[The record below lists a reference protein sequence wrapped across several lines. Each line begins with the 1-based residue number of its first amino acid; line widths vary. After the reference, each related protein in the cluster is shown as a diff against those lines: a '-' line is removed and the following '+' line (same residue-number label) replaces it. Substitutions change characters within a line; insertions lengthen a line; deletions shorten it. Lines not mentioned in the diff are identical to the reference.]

1 MADKRSQVSA
11 KIKIT
16 VIVVVLSVAV
26 VLGVKSLKAF
36 VKGSVQANIS
46 ARVKG
51 DKKAPVHI
59 TEFIDFECPACAEGA
74 RHIKKFMTEH
84 PPTVYLELKYFPLS
98 SHRYGLLSAQY
109 AECAGRQGKFWP
121 FHDYLIERQA
131 NWKRLTD
138 ATPAFEQIAQ
148 DVDMNLEI
156 LSQCLKDTSVT
167 ESIQKDRQEGDTLG
181 IKSTPTYYINGK
193 MVVGVASLGTE
204 LNKYVQEAGH

>member
-16 VIVVVLSVAV
+16 IIVVVLSVAV

-36 VKGSVQANIS
+36 VKGSVQANIP

-51 DKKAPVHI
+51 DKKAPVHV

-74 RHIKKFMTEH
+74 RYIKEFMTEH

-98 SHRYGLLSAQY
+98 GHRYGLLSAQY

-131 NWKRLTD
+131 NWKRLAD
-138 ATPAFEQIAQ
+138 AAPAFEQIAQ

-167 ESIQKDRQEGDTLG
+167 ESIQKDKQEGDTLG

-193 MVVGVASLGTE
+193 MVVGVVSLGTE